1 MKTFRHCLA
10 ITFALTVAAG
20 CTSVAGSAPSS
31 AHPHPKAVTKT
42 VTDHD
47 KGTTVTLRVGDR
59 LKVALASTYWT
70 IQDSA
75 KPSVLRA
82 DGRQVTTATAKGCVT
97 GAGCGTA
104 SRTFSA
110 VGKGTTTVSASR
122 TTCGEALLCTG
133 GNGKFSVTVV
143 VK

>member
-1 MKTFRHCLA
+1 MKILGHCLA
-10 ITFALTVAAG
+10 VTFALTLAAG
-20 CTSVAGSAPSS
+20 CAAAAGTAPNP
-31 AHPHPKAVTKT
+31 AHPRPRAITKT

-47 KGTTVTLRVGDR
+47 KGTTVTLHVGDR

-70 IQDSA
+70 IRDSA

-82 DGRQVTTATAKGCVT
+82 DGRQVTTSTANGCVP

-110 VGKGTTTVSASR
+110 VGKGTATVNASR